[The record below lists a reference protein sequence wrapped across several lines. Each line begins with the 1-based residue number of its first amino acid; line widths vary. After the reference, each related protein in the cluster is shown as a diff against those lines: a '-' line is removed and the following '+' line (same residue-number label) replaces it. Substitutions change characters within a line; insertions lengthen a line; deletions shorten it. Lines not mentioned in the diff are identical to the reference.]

1 MKTKITLLVVLLLG
15 ACAWQSS
22 AQPAFDSSGDNQL
35 NGTYYMRQ
43 VIYFQDSSAVAID
56 QAISIEGTITFSGNG
71 TYTLNNVS
79 LLNSATGSST
89 GVSLPNATGTYVI
102 SASGQGYLSAIDP
115 SYSNDTIYGMVSNH
129 IFIGSSTENIEGY
142 NDLMIAAPVASPVAT
157 NATLSGT
164 YTVAYMN
171 PAFSTS
177 TAAGGDAVF
186 TMTANGA
193 GNIGNIS
200 VTGYIGSSST
210 ASTESLSGVTYNF
223 QNGGAQLA
231 FGGSSTSL
239 INGTEVLYISPDG
252 NFVFGGS
259 VNGFDIFA
267 GVRSATSNPTNYQAL
282 YYQAG
287 LDMAVVNNGGVD
299 SYYGA
304 TNVLA
309 QNNIIAHQR
318 FNNGGGVLD
327 ETYADGYT
335 LNGNGSSADSF
346 YNYWS
351 SSNGAVRIGYGAGP
365 YLGINISLQAPSLS
379 GTGVYLNP
387 QGVVNAA
394 SSAPFT
400 AQLSPG
406 EFLTLYGTNLA
417 PSTQSAGVPFPTTLN
432 EVQVMIN
439 EIPAPIYFVSAS
451 QIQVIVPYITSPTS
465 VAQIQ
470 VINNKTNS
478 NIVTQFT
485 GATSVGVFGSNPANR
500 QADSIGEAAALHPD
514 YSLVTDS
521 SPAAVGETIAVY
533 LAGMGAVSGNPADG
547 GAAPSS
553 PLDTTSVTPQVYL
566 FDLDGSG
573 NQAQATVTFSGLA
586 PGFAGLYQINFTIP
600 SGLDGGDE
608 ALEIYSGS
616 DSDTDEVL
624 LPVVKTA
631 SADRPA
637 ERAKQRRF
645 IHHQRGPAR
654 QLRVSANSQ

>member
-1 MKTKITLLVVLLLG
+1 MKTKITLLVVLFLG
-15 ACAWQSS
+15 AFAWQSS
-22 AQPAFDSSGDNQL
+22 AQPAFDSSGDGQL

-43 VIYFQDSSAVAID
+43 VIYFQDSSTVSVD
-56 QAISIEGTITFSGNG
+56 QAINIQGTITFSGNG
-71 TYTLNNVS
+71 TYTVNNVS

-102 SASGQGYLSAIDP
+102 SASGMGYLSAIDP
-115 SYSNDTIYGMVSNH
+115 SYSNDTIYGMVSNN

-142 NDLMIAAPVASPVAT
+142 NDLMIAAPVGSTEAT

-164 YTVAYMN
+164 YTVAYMD
-171 PAFSTS
+171 PTYETS
-177 TAAGGDAVF
+177 TAAGGDAIF

-200 VTGYIGSSST
+200 VTGYIGPSTT

-259 VNGFDIFA
+259 VNGFDLFA
-267 GVRSATSNPTNYQAL
+267 GVRGATGNPTNYQAL

-287 LDMAVVNNGGVD
+287 LDMVETTNGGID

-309 QNNIIAHQR
+309 QDNILGHKR
-318 FNNGGGVLD
+318 LNPGGGAYD
-327 ETYADGYT
+327 ETYYDTYM
-335 LNGNGSSADSF
+335 LNGNGSSSDGY

-351 SSNGAVRIGYGAGP
+351 TSSGAVRIGYGAGP
-365 YLGINISLQAPSLS
+365 YLGINVSLQAPSLS

-417 PSTQSAGVPFPTTLN
+417 PSTQSASVPFPTILN
-432 EVQVMIN
+432 NVQVLIN
-439 EIPAPIYFVSAS
+439 EIPAPIYFVSAG

-470 VINNKTNS
+470 VVNNKTNS
-478 NIVTQFT
+478 NVVTQFT
-485 GATSVGVFGSNPANR
+485 GATSVGVFGTNPANG
-500 QADSIGEAAALHPD
+500 QADSFGEAAALHPD
-514 YSLVTDS
+514 YSLVTDA

-533 LAGMGAVSGNPADG
+533 LAGMGAVSGNPVDG
-547 GAAPSS
+547 AGSPSS
-553 PLDTTSVTPQVYL
+553 PLDNTTVTPQAFLY
-566 FDLDGSG
+566 DLDGSG
-573 NQAQATVTFSGLA
+573 NAAQATVTFSGLA
-586 PGFAGLYQINFTIP
+586 PGFAGLYQINFIIP

-624 LPVVKTA
+624 LPVVQTA

-645 IHHQRGPAR
+645 IHHLGPAR
-654 QLRVSANSQ
+654 QLRASGNSQ

>member
-1 MKTKITLLVVLLLG
+1 M
-15 ACAWQSS
+15 
-22 AQPAFDSSGDNQL
+22 D
-35 NGTYYMRQ
+35 
-43 VIYFQDSSAVAID
+43 
-56 QAISIEGTITFSGNG
+56 
-71 TYTLNNVS
+71 
-79 LLNSATGSST
+79 
-89 GVSLPNATGTYVI
+89 
-102 SASGQGYLSAIDP
+102 
-115 SYSNDTIYGMVSNH
+115 
-129 IFIGSSTENIEGY
+129 
-142 NDLMIAAPVASPVAT
+142 
-157 NATLSGT
+157 
-164 YTVAYMN
+164 

-193 GNIGNIS
+193 GNIGNIN
-200 VTGYIGSSST
+200 VTGYIGTSST
-210 ASTESLSGVTYNF
+210 PSTESLSGVTYNF

-239 INGTEVLYISPDG
+239 ISGTEVLYVSPDG

-259 VNGFDIFA
+259 VNGFDMFA
-267 GVRSATSNPTNYQAL
+267 GVRNATSNPTNYQAL

-287 LDMAVVNNGGVD
+287 LDMAVVTNGGVD

-304 TNVLA
+304 TNVLS

-327 ETYADGYT
+327 ETYADAYA

-351 SSNGAVRIGYGAGP
+351 TSNGAVRIGYGAGP
-365 YLGINISLQAPSLS
+365 YLGNQHIVASALVERNGRLS
-379 GTGVYLNP
+379 ESAGR
-387 QGVVNAA
+387 VNAA

-417 PSTQSAGVPFPTTLN
+417 PSTESASVPFPTTLN
-432 EVQVMIN
+432 GVQVLIN
-439 EIPAPIYFVSAS
+439 EIPAPIYFVSAG
-451 QIQVIVPYITSPTS
+451 QIQVVVPYITSPSS

-478 NIVTQFT
+478 NVVTQFT
-485 GATSVGVFGSNPANR
+485 GATSVGVFGSNPANG

-514 YSLVTDS
+514 YSLVTDT
-521 SPAAVGETIAVY
+521 SPAKVGETVAVY
-533 LAGMGAVSGNPADG
+533 LAGMGAVSGNPVDG
-547 GAAPSS
+547 GAAPGST
-553 PLDTTSVTPQVYL
+553 LDTTSVTPQVYL

-573 NQAQATVTFSGLA
+573 NQAQANVTFSGLA

-600 SGLDGGDE
+600 SGLDGGDV

-624 LPVVKTA
+624 LPVTKTVA
-631 SADRPA
+631 ADRPA

-645 IHHQRGPAR
+645 VSHQRGPAR
-654 QLRVSANSQ
+654 QLRANGTQ

>member
-1 MKTKITLLVVLLLG
+1 MKTKITLLVVLLG
-15 ACAWQSS
+15 ACAWQSF

-43 VIYFQDSSAVAID
+43 VIYFQDSSVVAID
-56 QAISIEGTITFSGNG
+56 QAINIQGTIAFSGNG
-71 TYTLNNVS
+71 TYTFTGS
-79 LLNSATGSST
+79 LLNSATGTT
-89 GVSLPNATGTYVI
+89 GVSLNATGTYVV
-102 SASGQGYLSAIDP
+102 SASGQGYISAIDP
-115 SYSNDTIYGMVSNH
+115 SYSNDTIYGMVANH

-142 NDLMIAAPVASPVAT
+142 NDLMIAAPVGSPQAT

-164 YTVAYMN
+164 YTVAYMD
-171 PAFSTS
+171 PTFSTS
-177 TAAGGDAVF
+177 TASGGDAVF

-193 GNIGNIS
+193 GSIGNIS
-200 VTGYIGSSST
+200 VTGYIGSSGT

-223 QNGGAQLA
+223 QNGGAQIA

-239 INGTEVLYISPDG
+239 ISGTEVLYISPDG
-252 NFVFGGS
+252 NFIFGGAA
-259 VNGFDIFA
+259 NGYDIFA
-267 GVRSATSNPTNYQAL
+267 GVRNATSNPTTYQAL

-287 LDMAVVNNGGVD
+287 MDMAVVNNGGVD

-327 ETYADGYT
+327 ETYADAYM

-365 YLGINISLQAPSLS
+365 YLGINVSLQAPSLS
-379 GTGVYLNP
+379 GTGTLPYLNP

-417 PSTQSAGVPFPTTLN
+417 PSTQSASVPFPNILN
-432 EVQVMIN
+432 GVQVLIN
-439 EIPAPIYFVSAS
+439 EIPAPIYFVSAN
-451 QIQVIVPYITSPTS
+451 QIELVVPYITSPTS

-470 VINNKTNS
+470 VVNNKTNS

-485 GATSVGVFGSNPANR
+485 GATSVGVFGSNPANG
-500 QADSIGEAAALHPD
+500 QADSIGEAAALHPN
-514 YSLVTDS
+514 YSLVTDA

-533 LAGMGAVSGNPADG
+533 LAGMGAVSGNPVDG
-547 GAAPSS
+547 GAAPGTT
-553 PLDTTSVTPQVYL
+553 LDTTSVTPQVYL

-573 NQAQATVTFSGLA
+573 NEAQANVTFSGLA

-600 SGLDGGDE
+600 SGQDGGDV

-631 SADRPA
+631 SAERPA
-637 ERAKQRRF
+637 ERVKQRRF
-645 IHHQRGPAR
+645 VHHQRGPVR
-654 QLRVSANSQ
+654 HLRVNATQ